1 MNSFPYIMEN
11 DGESRR
17 LEKKTDARIVQEQAL
32 WAGLKPGMRVADI
45 ACGSGKPAAALL
57 QAVQPGGQ
65 VVGVD
70 GSEQRIDYAVRH
82 YSAPGLEFVRRDL
95 IRDDLTDLGLFDFI
109 WIRFFLEYHRS
120 EAYELVQKFAGSLKP
135 GGILCLID
143 LDHNCMNHYDMPP
156 QVEQVLRNVMAK
168 AEEEDNFDSRMG
180 IKLYSFLYDL
190 GFEALDVTMGA
201 HHLIFGA
208 LNEVDA
214 FNWSQKVEVGVRRS
228 EGSFE
233 PFDGNFDE
241 FKEQFYRFFNDHRR
255 FSYTP
260 YIACRG
266 RKPA

>member
-1 MNSFPYIMEN
+1 MEN
-11 DGESRR
+11 DGESER
-17 LEKKTDARIVQEQAL
+17 LERKTDVRTVQQQAL

-45 ACGSGKPAAALL
+45 ACGSGKPAYALF
-57 QAVQPGGQ
+57 QAVQPGGR

-70 GSEQRIDYAVRH
+70 GSDNRIDHAVCH
-82 YSAPGLEFVRRDL
+82 YGAPGLEFVRRDL
-95 IRDDLTDLGLFDFI
+95 IRDDLTDLGLFDFM

-120 EAYELVQKFAGSLKP
+120 NAFELVKKFAASLKP

-143 LDHNCMNHYDMPP
+143 LDHNSMNHYEMPP
-156 QVEQVLRNVMAK
+156 KVEQVMRSIMAK
-168 AEEEDNFDSRMG
+168 AEQEDNFDSRMG

-190 GFEALDVTMGA
+190 GFEEIAVTIGA

-214 FNWSQKVEVGVRRS
+214 FNWSQKLEVAVQRS
-228 EGSFE
+228 KGSFDA
-233 PFDGNFDE
+233 FDGDSNE
-241 FKEQFYRFFNDHRR
+241 FKEVFQRFFSDHRR

-266 RKPA
+266 CKPA